1 MKNRKSPYLE
11 VISSL
16 QWHFINSG
24 NILKIN
30 SALDAAGTIA
40 VGQLFHL
47 GRGNHVI
54 IALDGMLERGGRH
67 GKFHSPLIALTG
79 EQCVNQTAA
88 EAVAATHAVN
98 DMQVILDRKSV
109 V

>member
-1 MKNRKSPYLE
+1 MTLYKFREY
-11 VISSL
+11 
-16 QWHFINSG
+16 
-24 NILKIN
+24 LKIN

-47 GRGNHVI
+47 GRCNHVI

-88 EAVAATHAVN
+88 EAVAAAHTVN
-98 DMQVILDRKSV
+98 NVADLIFL
-109 V
+109 